1 MLIMDIFLLI
11 IGLAFILIGI
21 VGSVLPVIPGPPIGW
36 VGLLLLYLTKA
47 VPMDYWAIGITLFLA
62 ILVSI
67 LDYIIPALGTKKF
80 GGTKYGMWG
89 TTIGLVIGFFIPIPL
104 GFLIG
109 SVIGAFIGEML
120 YDSKDTNRAT
130 KAAVGSF
137 IGFVGSTF
145 LKLVLTFGYLI
156 WFVKIAWEYRL
167 DFI

>member
-156 WFVKIAWEYRL
+156 WFVKIAWEFRL

>member
-1 MLIMDIFLLI
+1 MDIFLLI
-11 IGLAFILIGI
+11 IGLAFVLIGI

-47 VPMDYWAIGITLFLA
+47 VPMDYWVIGITLFLA

-67 LDYIIPALGTKKF
+67 LDYVVPAIGTKKF

-89 TTIGLVIGFFIPIPL
+89 TTIGLVVGFLIPIPL

-109 SVIGAFIGEML
+109 SVVGAFIGEML

-145 LKLVLTFGYLI
+145 LKLVVTFGYLI

>member
-1 MLIMDIFLLI
+1 MDIFLLI

-47 VPMDYWAIGITLFLA
+47 VPMDYWAIGLTLFLA

-156 WFVKIAWEYRL
+156 WFVKIAWEFRL

>member
-1 MLIMDIFLLI
+1 MDIFLLI

-156 WFVKIAWEYRL
+156 WFVKIAWEFRL

>member
-1 MLIMDIFLLI
+1 MDIFLLV
-11 IGLAFILIGI
+11 IGLAFVLIGI
-21 VGSVLPVIPGPPIGW
+21 AGSVLPVLPGPPIGW

-47 VPMDYWAIGITLFLA
+47 VPMDYWAIGITFFLA
-62 ILVSI
+62 VLVSI
-67 LDYIIPALGTKKF
+67 LDYVVPAIGTKKF

-89 TTIGLVIGFFIPIPL
+89 TTIGLVVGLFIPIPL

-109 SVIGAFIGEML
+109 SVLGAFIGEML

-145 LKLVLTFGYLI
+145 LKLVVTFGYLI
-156 WFVKIAWEYRL
+156 WFVKIAWEYRF

>member
-11 IGLAFILIGI
+11 IGLAFVLIGI

-36 VGLLLLYLTKA
+36 VGVLLLYLTKA

>member
-11 IGLAFILIGI
+11 IGLAFVLIGI
-21 VGSVLPVIPGPPIGW
+21 IGSVLPVIPGPPIGW
-36 VGLLLLYLTKA
+36 VGVLLLYLTKA

-156 WFVKIAWEYRL
+156 WFVKITWKYWS
-167 DFI
+167 DFY

>member
-1 MLIMDIFLLI
+1 MDIFLLV
-11 IGLAFILIGI
+11 IGLAFVLIGI
-21 VGSVLPVIPGPPIGW
+21 AGSVLPVLPGPPIGW
-36 VGLLLLYLTKA
+36 VGLLLLYLTKS

-62 ILVSI
+62 VLVSI
-67 LDYIIPALGTKKF
+67 LDYVVPAIGTKKF

-89 TTIGLVIGFFIPIPL
+89 TTIGLVVGLFIPIPL

-109 SVIGAFIGEML
+109 SVLGAFIGEML

-137 IGFVGSTF
+137 IGFVGST
-145 LKLVLTFGYLI
+145 LIKLVVTFGYLI
-156 WFVKIAWEYRL
+156 WFVKIAWEYRF